1 MKFNLNIL
9 ERVVIMN
16 ILPRTGSFVNVRA
29 AKNTGKILMITDEER
44 KELDLQVNG
53 GTTTWNDKG
62 KEEKQFEIPPSSV
75 KIIRDTL
82 KDLDAKGQLPMDA
95 ISAYE
100 KFLLGN
106 VPPEEIDAEVEDVVA
121 PATPPS

>member
-1 MKFNLNIL
+1 MKVNLNIL

-29 AKNTGKILMITDEER
+29 AKNTGKILMITDEEK

-62 KEEKQFEIPPSSV
+62 KEEKQFEIPSSSV
-75 KIIRDTL
+75 KIIRDSL

-95 ISAYE
+95 ITTYE
-100 KFLLGN
+100 KFLLK
-106 VPPEEIDAEVEDVVA
+106 DVA
-121 PATPPS
+121 PADIDKEVEETLELPPA